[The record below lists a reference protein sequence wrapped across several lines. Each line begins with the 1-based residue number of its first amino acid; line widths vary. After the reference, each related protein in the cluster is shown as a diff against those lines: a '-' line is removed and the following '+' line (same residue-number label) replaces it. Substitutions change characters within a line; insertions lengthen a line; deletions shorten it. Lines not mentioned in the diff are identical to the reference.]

1 MGCSGL
7 LVSGCMALSAFSL
20 HHILLLGF
28 FSLTALSVDVV
39 GLLLRFT
46 FLCRYVQLFVS
57 QWLLDSFFLYHYLSL
72 SSDHVLCNLI

>member
-46 FLCRYVQLFVS
+46 FLCRYVQLF
-57 QWLLDSFFLYHYLSL
+57 LSL
-72 SSDHVLCNLI
+72 GGCLFLSACITRYHLIMFLM